1 MNIKKNIKWILLFAI
16 VVIVGLI
23 IFGSMNKKDVT
34 TVTTETISQKT
45 ITEVIPANGKI
56 KPVIEVKISPDVSG
70 EIIELYFKEGD
81 SIQKGDLILKIKQDV
96 YISMKDRA
104 EASLNSIKAQLTQF
118 MAQYNQIELNY
129 LRNKS
134 LFEQKAISESEYETA
149 LSQYEVAKEQM
160 KGAEFNVKSANAA
173 LKEAQENLIK
183 TTIYAPMNGII
194 SKMSVERG
202 ERVVGTSQ
210 MAGTEMLRI
219 ANFKDMEVLVDVNE
233 NDIIRINNRNRTDI
247 IRIKQG
253 DTTMIDVDAYPN
265 RKFTG
270 IVTQIANSAKNI
282 GSALEQVTNF
292 EVKVYIL
299 PESYSDLIKNGLNP
313 FRPGMS
319 ASVSIQTAT
328 KKDILTVPIQAIT
341 TRSDLLSD
349 STKKALGNNESVEQV
364 FVVTADTLQIRH
376 ITTGI
381 QDLVNIEVLSGLNK
395 DDVVVTGP
403 YAAISKSLKRGSKVK
418 IDNNMGK
425 GLDKAVKEE
434 VRRRN

>member
-16 VVIVGLI
+16 VVIIGLI
-23 IFGSMNKKDVT
+23 IYGSKNKKNIIS
-34 TVTTETISQKT
+34 VTTETVSKKT

-56 KPVIEVKISPDVSG
+56 KPVVEVKISPDVSG
-70 EIIELYFKEGD
+70 EIIELNFKEGD
-81 SIQKGDLILKIKQDV
+81 PIKKGDLIIKIKQDV
-96 YISMKDRA
+96 YISMRDRA
-104 EASLNSIKAQLTQF
+104 EASLNSIKAQLTQM

-129 LRNKS
+129 QRNKT
-134 LFEQKAISESEYETA
+134 LFEQKAISESDYESA
-149 LSQYEVAKEQM
+149 LSQYEVVKEQM
-160 KGAEFNVKSANAA
+160 KAAEFNVKSASAS

-183 TTIYAPMNGII
+183 TTIYAPMDGII

-210 MAGTEMLRI
+210 FAGTEMLRI

-233 NDIIRINNRNRTDI
+233 NDIIRIKPN
-247 IRIKQG
+247 
-253 DTTMIDVDAYPN
+253 DTTTIEVDAYPD

-299 PESYSDLIKNGLNP
+299 PESYSDLVNAGKNP

-319 ASVSIQTAT
+319 ASVSIQTA
-328 KKDILTVPIQAIT
+328 KKSDILTIPIQAIT
-341 TRSDLLSD
+341 TRADLLSD
-349 STKKALGNNESVEQV
+349 TTKKSLGGNEVVEQV
-364 FVVTADTLQIRH
+364 FVMKGDTLEVRK

-381 QDLVNIEVLSGLNK
+381 QDLNNIEVLTGIK
-395 DDVVVTGP
+395 DGDVVVTGP
-403 YAAISKSLKRGSKVK
+403 YAAISKTLKSGSKVTLESDK
-418 IDNNMGK
+418 VKAKGK
-425 GLDKAVKEE
+425 GKEKAQKAK
-434 VRRRN
+434 